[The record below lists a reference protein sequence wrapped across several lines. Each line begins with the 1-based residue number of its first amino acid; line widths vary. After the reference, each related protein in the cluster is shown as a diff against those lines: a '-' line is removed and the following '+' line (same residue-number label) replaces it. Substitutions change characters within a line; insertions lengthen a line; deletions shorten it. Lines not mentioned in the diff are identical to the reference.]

1 MKRIELLA
9 PAGSLPILK
18 AAVDSGADAVY
29 CGVNLY
35 NARIN
40 ADNLTMDD
48 LMEGCIYAHRRS
60 TKVYL
65 TLNTLINDEE
75 LPEATELAANAYNL
89 GVDAI
94 LVQDIGLAKSIRAKY
109 PQIPLHASTQMNVY
123 STADYKT
130 LADMGFTRVVL
141 PRELT
146 LDEIRS
152 RVRLASQYD
161 IDLEVFAHGAV
172 CVCYSGLCLF
182 SSMNKSGTRSG
193 NRGLC
198 AQPCRQEYKLKSS
211 SSGNVVRSGHLL
223 SPKDRCIIPYLSELI
238 ASGIGSLKIE
248 GRMRDEAY
256 VSSAVHA
263 YRVLI
268 DAYYDGILDEELVK
282 SVNDSLLVS
291 FNRGGSFTSQ
301 SLSGKK
307 PDNLLSG
314 EFVGKYGLKIGRISS
329 TDPKKG
335 TVTLRTSNGSVIPSK
350 GDYISIRDK
359 KGEVASFPVGK
370 IHEAPGSI
378 TLKGLHP
385 DAIKTLGRDLNVFLM
400 SHDFVGS
407 RASKR
412 KTKINISVDTS
423 REGIFK
429 ADARICDGIF
439 TEVFASVEE
448 MIDSSYEG
456 NIIPWERIEKQMRKT
471 GDTPF
476 EVNEFFVVHGSNEVG
491 CQISLIN
498 DIRRQ
503 LIDSLISELDYEAS
517 HNAGSNY
524 DMFSDEV
531 QERDI
536 ADEGKI
542 ETLYYFPSFASVK
555 GDLRRDADMYAFS
568 IYDLSFAKFRE
579 KILGFIRSSSSRLVA
594 VFPDLIHDNISKRF
608 VDTLKTV
615 KEELGDDF
623 YAVIDCDHMSDS
635 DIYGE
640 LNLKHFISAGA
651 NTYNAASYKAISE
664 VSDAVFMSYEISP
677 DTSYEILSEQGKAGD
692 TILVHGGGMIP
703 WMQSDFCAVGNN
715 KKDCRI
721 CLERDVFMLDQG
733 EGEKECRLVT
743 RPMDHTSMLYGPS
756 KTNYDESD
764 ITNIASL
771 GINIIQCFTE
781 V

>member
-1 MKRIELLA
+1 MNRIELLA

-48 LMEGCIYAHRRS
+48 LMEGCVYAHRRS

-94 LVQDIGLAKSIRAKY
+94 LVQDIGLARSIKSKY
-109 PQIPLHASTQMNVY
+109 PEIPLHASTQMNVY
-123 STADYKT
+123 STDDYKT
-130 LADMGFTRVVL
+130 LSELGFTRVVL

-146 LDEIRS
+146 LDEIRT
-152 RVRLASQYD
+152 RVRIASQYD

-198 AQPCRQEYKLKSS
+198 AQPCRQEYKLI
-211 SSGNVVRSGHLL
+211 GNGNTVRSGHLL
-223 SPKDRCIIPYLSELI
+223 SPKDRCVIPYLSELI
-238 ASGIGSLKIE
+238 SSGIGSLKIE

-256 VSSAVHA
+256 VSAAVHA

-268 DAYYDGILDEELVK
+268 DAYYDGILDDELVK

-314 EFVGKYGLKIGRISS
+314 EFVGKYGLKIGKMSS
-329 TDPKKG
+329 SDPKKG
-335 TVTLRTSNGSVIPSK
+335 TITVRTGNSSLIPAK

-370 IHEAPGSI
+370 IHEAPGSV

-385 DAIKTLGRDLNVFLM
+385 DAIKALGKDLNVFLM

-407 RASKR
+407 RSSKR
-412 KTKINISVDTS
+412 KTKINISVDTTDAGS
-423 REGIFK
+423 FK

-439 TEVFASVEE
+439 KEVFASVDEV
-448 MIDSSYEG
+448 IDTSYEG
-456 NIIPWERIEKQMRKT
+456 NPIPWDRVEKQMRKT

-476 EVNEFFVVHGSNEVG
+476 EVNEFFVVKGSNEVG

-503 LIDSLISELDYEAS
+503 LIDTLISELDYEAS

-524 DMFSDEV
+524 DMFAEEE
-531 QERDI
+531 ERTSVSS
-536 ADEGKI
+536 EGKV
-542 ETLYYFPSFASVK
+542 ETLYYFPSFATVR

-568 IYDLSFAKFRE
+568 IYDLAFNKFRN
-579 KILGFIRSSSSRLVA
+579 KIVDFIRSSDTKLVA
-594 VFPDLIHDNISKRF
+594 VLPDLIHDNTYKRF
-608 VDTLKTV
+608 VDTLKIV
-615 KEELGDDF
+615 KEELGDRF
-623 YAVIDCDHMSDS
+623 YAVIDCDHMSSS
-635 DIYGE
+635 DIYSD
-640 LNLKHFISAGA
+640 LSLRHFISAGA
-651 NTYNAASYKAISE
+651 NTYNEETYKAVDA
-664 VSDAVFMSYEISP
+664 VSDGVFMSYEISP
-677 DTSYEILSEQGKAGD
+677 DTAYEILSSVSSEGS
-692 TILVHGGGMIP
+692 TILVHGGGSIP

-715 KKDCRI
+715 KKDCRM

-743 RPMDHTSMLYGPS
+743 RPMDHTSMIYGPS
-756 KTNYDESD
+756 KVNYDDNEVTRLSE
-764 ITNIASL
+764 L
-771 GINIIQCFTE
+771 GVNIIQCFTE

>member
-1 MKRIELLA
+1 MNRIELLA

-48 LMEGCIYAHRRS
+48 LMEGCVYAHRRS

-94 LVQDIGLAKSIRAKY
+94 LVQDIGLARSIKSKY
-109 PQIPLHASTQMNVY
+109 PEIPLHASTQMNVY
-123 STADYKT
+123 STDDYKT
-130 LADMGFTRVVL
+130 LSEMGFTRVVL

-146 LDEIRS
+146 LDEIRT
-152 RVRLASQYD
+152 RVRIASQYD

-198 AQPCRQEYKLKSS
+198 AQPCRQEYKLI
-211 SSGNVVRSGHLL
+211 GNGNTVRSGHLL
-223 SPKDRCIIPYLSELI
+223 SPKDRCVIPYLSELI
-238 ASGIGSLKIE
+238 SSGIGSLKIE

-256 VSSAVHA
+256 VSAAVHA

-268 DAYYDGILDEELVK
+268 DAYYDGILDDELVK

-314 EFVGKYGLKIGRISS
+314 EFVGKYGLKIGKMSS
-329 TDPKKG
+329 SDPKKG
-335 TVTLRTSNGSVIPSK
+335 TITVRTGNSSLIPAK

-370 IHEAPGSI
+370 IHEAPGSV

-385 DAIKTLGRDLNVFLM
+385 DAIKALGKDLNVFLM

-407 RASKR
+407 RSSKR
-412 KTKINISVDTS
+412 KTKINISVDTTDAGS
-423 REGIFK
+423 FK

-439 TEVFASVEE
+439 KEVFASVDEV
-448 MIDSSYEG
+448 IDTSYEG
-456 NIIPWERIEKQMRKT
+456 NPIPWDRVEKQMRKT

-476 EVNEFFVVHGSNEVG
+476 EVNEFFVVKGSNEVG

-503 LIDSLISELDYEAS
+503 LIDTLISELDYEAS

-524 DMFSDEV
+524 DMFAEEE
-531 QERDI
+531 ERTSVTS
-536 ADEGKI
+536 EGKV
-542 ETLYYFPSFASVK
+542 ETLYYFPSFATVR

-568 IYDLSFAKFRE
+568 IYDLAFNKFRN
-579 KILGFIRSSSSRLVA
+579 KIVDFIRSSDTKLVA
-594 VFPDLIHDNISKRF
+594 VLPDLIHDNTYKRF
-608 VDTLKTV
+608 VDTLKIV
-615 KEELGDDF
+615 KEELGDRF
-623 YAVIDCDHMSDS
+623 YAVIDCDHMSSS
-635 DIYGE
+635 DIYSD
-640 LNLKHFISAGA
+640 LSLRHFISAGA
-651 NTYNAASYKAISE
+651 NTYNEETYKAVDA
-664 VSDAVFMSYEISP
+664 VSDGVFMSYEISS
-677 DTSYEILSEQGKAGD
+677 DTAYEILSSVSSEGS
-692 TILVHGGGMIP
+692 TILVHGGGSIP

-715 KKDCRI
+715 KKDCRM

-743 RPMDHTSMLYGPS
+743 RPMDHTSMIYGPS
-756 KTNYDESD
+756 KVNYDDNEVTRLSE
-764 ITNIASL
+764 L
-771 GINIIQCFTE
+771 GVNIIQCFTE

>member
-48 LMEGCIYAHRRS
+48 LMEGCVYAHRRS

-94 LVQDIGLAKSIRAKY
+94 LVQDIGLAKSIKSKY
-109 PQIPLHASTQMNVY
+109 PEIPLHASTQMNVY
-123 STADYKT
+123 STDDYKT
-130 LADMGFTRVVL
+130 LSEMGFTRVVL

-146 LDEIRS
+146 LDEIRT
-152 RVRLASQYD
+152 RVRTAAQYD

-198 AQPCRQEYKLKSS
+198 AQPCRQEYKLIG
-211 SSGNVVRSGHLL
+211 SGNVVRSGHLL
-223 SPKDRCIIPYLSELI
+223 SPKDRCVIPYLSELI
-238 ASGIGSLKIE
+238 SSGIGSLKIE

-256 VSSAVHA
+256 VSAAVHA

-268 DAYYDGILDEELVK
+268 DAYYDGILDDELIK

-291 FNRGGSFTSQ
+291 FNRGGSFTAQ
-301 SLSGKK
+301 SLGGKK

-314 EFVGKYGLKIGRISS
+314 EFVGKYGLKIGKLSS
-329 TDPKKG
+329 SDPKKG
-335 TVTLRTSNGSVIPSK
+335 TVTVRTGNSSLIPAK

-370 IHEAPGSI
+370 IHEAPGSV

-385 DAIKTLGRDLNVFLM
+385 DAIKTLGKDLNVFLM

-407 RASKR
+407 RSSKR
-412 KTKINISVDTS
+412 KTKINISVDTTEAGS
-423 REGIFK
+423 FK

-439 TEVFASVEE
+439 KEVFATVDEV
-448 MIDSSYEG
+448 IDTSYEG
-456 NIIPWERIEKQMRKT
+456 NTIPWDRVEKQMRKT

-476 EVNEFFVVHGSNEVG
+476 EVNEFFVVKGSSEVG

-503 LIDSLISELDYEAS
+503 LIDTLISELDYEAS

-524 DMFSDEV
+524 DMFMEDEEKAPV
-531 QERDI
+531 DS
-536 ADEGKI
+536 EGNV
-542 ETLYYFPSFASVK
+542 ETLYYFPSFATVR

-568 IYDLSFAKFRE
+568 IYDLSFNKFRN
-579 KILGFIRSSSSRLVA
+579 KIIDFIRSADTKLVA
-594 VFPDLIHDNISKRF
+594 VLPDLIHDNTNKRF
-608 VDTLKTV
+608 IDTLKLL
-615 KEELGDDF
+615 KEELGDKF
-623 YAVIDCDHMSDS
+623 YAVIDCDHMSSS
-635 DIYGE
+635 DIYSE
-640 LNLKHFISAGA
+640 LSLKHFISAGA
-651 NTYNAASYKAISE
+651 NTYNEETFKAINA
-664 VSDAVFMSYEISP
+664 VSDGVFMSYEISS
-677 DTSYEILSEQGKAGD
+677 DTAYEILSATPSEGA
-692 TILVHGGGMIP
+692 TVLIHGGGFIP

-715 KKDCRI
+715 KKDCRM

-743 RPMDHTSMLYGPS
+743 RPMDHTSMIYGPS
-756 KTNYDESD
+756 KVNYDDNEVTRLSE
-764 ITNIASL
+764 L
-771 GINIIQCFTE
+771 GVNIIQCFTE

>member
-1 MKRIELLA
+1 MNRIELLA

-48 LMEGCIYAHRRS
+48 LMEGCVYAHRRS

-94 LVQDIGLAKSIRAKY
+94 LVQDIGLAKSIKSKY
-109 PQIPLHASTQMNVY
+109 PEIPLHASTQMNVY
-123 STADYKT
+123 STDDYKT
-130 LADMGFTRVVL
+130 LSEMGFTRVVL

-146 LDEIRS
+146 LDEIRT
-152 RVRLASQYD
+152 RVRIASQYD

-198 AQPCRQEYKLKSS
+198 AQPCRQEYKLI
-211 SSGNVVRSGHLL
+211 GNGNTVRSGHLL
-223 SPKDRCIIPYLSELI
+223 SPKDRCVIPYLSELI
-238 ASGIGSLKIE
+238 SSGIGSLKIE

-256 VSSAVHA
+256 VSAAVHA

-268 DAYYDGILDEELVK
+268 DAYYDGILDDELVK

-314 EFVGKYGLKIGRISS
+314 EFVGKYGLKIGKMSS
-329 TDPKKG
+329 SDPKKG
-335 TVTLRTSNGSVIPSK
+335 TITIRTGNSSLIPAK

-370 IHEAPGSI
+370 IHEAPGSV

-385 DAIKTLGRDLNVFLM
+385 DAIKALGKDLNVFLM

-407 RASKR
+407 RSSKR
-412 KTKINISVDTS
+412 KTKINISVDTTDAGS
-423 REGIFK
+423 FK

-439 TEVFASVEE
+439 KEVFASVDEV
-448 MIDSSYEG
+448 IDTSYEG
-456 NIIPWERIEKQMRKT
+456 NPIPWDRVEKQMRKT

-476 EVNEFFVVHGSNEVG
+476 EVNEFFVVKGSNEVG

-503 LIDSLISELDYEAS
+503 LIDTLISELDYEAS

-524 DMFSDEV
+524 DMFAEEE
-531 QERDI
+531 ER
-536 ADEGKI
+536 ASVTSEGKV
-542 ETLYYFPSFASVK
+542 ETLYYFPSFATVR
-555 GDLRRDADMYAFS
+555 GDLRRDADIYAFS
-568 IYDLSFAKFRE
+568 IYDLAFNKFRN
-579 KILGFIRSSSSRLVA
+579 KIVDFIRSSDTKLVA
-594 VFPDLIHDNISKRF
+594 VLPDLIHDNTYKRF
-608 VDTLKTV
+608 VDTLKNV
-615 KEELGDDF
+615 KEELGDKF
-623 YAVIDCDHMSDS
+623 YAVIDCDHMSSS
-635 DIYGE
+635 DIYSD
-640 LNLKHFISAGA
+640 LSLKHFISAGA
-651 NTYNAASYKAISE
+651 NTYNEETYKAVDA
-664 VSDAVFMSYEISP
+664 VSDGVFMSYEISS
-677 DTSYEILSEQGKAGD
+677 DTAYEILSSVSSEGS
-692 TILVHGGGMIP
+692 TVLVHGGGSIP

-715 KKDCRI
+715 KKDCRM

-743 RPMDHTSMLYGPS
+743 RPMDHTSMIYGPS
-756 KTNYDESD
+756 KVNYDDNEVTRLSE
-764 ITNIASL
+764 L
-771 GINIIQCFTE
+771 GVNIIQCFTE

>member
-1 MKRIELLA
+1 MNRIELLA
-9 PAGSLPILK
+9 PAGSLNILK

-48 LMEGCIYAHRRS
+48 LMEGCVYAHRRS

-94 LVQDIGLAKSIRAKY
+94 LVQDIGLARSIKSKY
-109 PQIPLHASTQMNVY
+109 PDIPLHASTQMNVY
-123 STADYKT
+123 STDDYKT
-130 LADMGFTRVVL
+130 LADNGFTRVVL

-146 LDEIRS
+146 LDEIRT
-152 RVRLASQYD
+152 RVRTAAQYG

-198 AQPCRQEYKLKSS
+198 AQPCRQEYKLIG
-211 SSGNVVRSGHLL
+211 SGNVVRSGHLL
-223 SPKDRCIIPYLSELI
+223 SPKDRCVIPYLSELI
-238 ASGIGSLKIE
+238 SSGIGSLKIE

-256 VSSAVHA
+256 VSAAVHA

-268 DAYYDGILDEELVK
+268 DAYYDGILDDELVK

-301 SLSGKK
+301 SLGGRK

-314 EFVGKYGLKIGRISS
+314 EFVGKYGLKIGKMSS
-329 TDPKKG
+329 SDPKKG
-335 TVTLRTSNGSVIPSK
+335 TITVRTGNSSLIPAK

-370 IHEAPGSI
+370 IHEAPGSV

-385 DAIKTLGRDLNVFLM
+385 DAIKALGKDLNVFLM

-407 RASKR
+407 RSSKR
-412 KTKINISVDTS
+412 KTKINISVDTTKAGS
-423 REGIFK
+423 LK

-439 TEVFASVEE
+439 KEVFASVDEV
-448 MIDSSYEG
+448 IDTSYEG
-456 NIIPWERIEKQMRKT
+456 NPIPWDRIEKQMRKT

-476 EVNEFFVVHGSNEVG
+476 EVNEFFVVKGSQEVG

-503 LIDSLISELDYEAS
+503 LIDTLISELDYEAS

-524 DMFSDEV
+524 DMFAEDED
-531 QERDI
+531 R
-536 ADEGKI
+536 APAFSAGKV
-542 ETLYYFPSFASVK
+542 ETLYYFPSFATIK

-568 IYDLSFAKFRE
+568 IYDLSFNKFRN
-579 KILGFIRSSSSRLVA
+579 KIIDFIRSSDTRLVA
-594 VFPDLIHDNISKRF
+594 VLPDLIHDNTNKRF
-608 VDTLKTV
+608 TDTLRLV
-615 KEELGDDF
+615 KDELGERF
-623 YAVIDCDHMSDS
+623 YAVIDCDHMSSS
-635 DIYGE
+635 DIYSE
-640 LNLKHFISAGA
+640 LSLKHFISAGA
-651 NTYNAASYKAISE
+651 NTYNAETYKAVSA
-664 VSDAVFMSYEISP
+664 VSDGVFMSYEISA
-677 DTSYEILSEQGKAGD
+677 DTSYEILSSVSSQDD
-692 TILVHGGGMIP
+692 TVLVHGGGSIP

-715 KKDCRI
+715 KKDCRM

-743 RPMDHTSMLYGPS
+743 RPMDHTSMIYGPS
-756 KTNYDESD
+756 KVNYDDDDVTRLSE
-764 ITNIASL
+764 L
-771 GINIIQCFTE
+771 GVNIIQCFTE

>member
-1 MKRIELLA
+1 MNRIELLA

-48 LMEGCIYAHRRS
+48 LMEGCVYAHRRS

-94 LVQDIGLAKSIRAKY
+94 LVQDIGLARSIKSKY
-109 PQIPLHASTQMNVY
+109 PEIPLHASTQMNVY
-123 STADYKT
+123 STDDYKT
-130 LADMGFTRVVL
+130 LSEMGFTRVVL

-146 LDEIRS
+146 LDEIRT
-152 RVRLASQYD
+152 RVRIASQYD

-198 AQPCRQEYKLKSS
+198 AQPCRQEYKLI
-211 SSGNVVRSGHLL
+211 GNGNTVRSGHLL
-223 SPKDRCIIPYLSELI
+223 SPKDRCVIPYLSELI
-238 ASGIGSLKIE
+238 SSGIGSLKIE

-256 VSSAVHA
+256 VSAAVHA

-268 DAYYDGILDEELVK
+268 DAYYDGILDDELVK

-314 EFVGKYGLKIGRISS
+314 EFVGKYGLKIGKMSS
-329 TDPKKG
+329 SDPKKG
-335 TVTLRTSNGSVIPSK
+335 TITIRTGNSSLIPAK

-370 IHEAPGSI
+370 IHEAPGSV

-385 DAIKTLGRDLNVFLM
+385 DAIKALGKDLNVFLM

-407 RASKR
+407 RSSKR
-412 KTKINISVDTS
+412 KTKINISVDTTEAGS
-423 REGIFK
+423 FK

-439 TEVFASVEE
+439 KEVFASVDEV
-448 MIDSSYEG
+448 IDTSYEG
-456 NIIPWERIEKQMRKT
+456 NPIPWDRVEKQMRKT

-476 EVNEFFVVHGSNEVG
+476 EVNEFFVVKGSNEVG

-503 LIDSLISELDYEAS
+503 LIDTLISELDYEAS

-524 DMFSDEV
+524 DMFAEDE
-531 QERDI
+531 ERNPVTS
-536 ADEGKI
+536 EGKV
-542 ETLYYFPSFASVK
+542 ETLYYFPSFATVR

-568 IYDLSFAKFRE
+568 IYDLAFNKFRN
-579 KILGFIRSSSSRLVA
+579 KIVDFIRSSDTKLVA
-594 VFPDLIHDNISKRF
+594 VLPDLIHDNTYKRF
-608 VDTLKTV
+608 VDTLKVV
-615 KEELGDDF
+615 KEELGDKF
-623 YAVIDCDHMSDS
+623 YAVIDCDHMSSS
-635 DIYGE
+635 DIYSD
-640 LNLKHFISAGA
+640 LSLKHFISAGA
-651 NTYNAASYKAISE
+651 NTYNEETYKAVDE
-664 VSDAVFMSYEISP
+664 VSDGVFMSYEISS
-677 DTSYEILSEQGKAGD
+677 DTAYEILSSVSSEGS
-692 TILVHGGGMIP
+692 TVLVHGGGSIP

-715 KKDCRI
+715 KKDCRM

-743 RPMDHTSMLYGPS
+743 RPMDHTSMIYGPS
-756 KTNYDESD
+756 KVNYDDNEVTRLSE
-764 ITNIASL
+764 L
-771 GINIIQCFTE
+771 GVNIIQCFTE

>member
-1 MKRIELLA
+1 MNRIELLA
-9 PAGSLPILK
+9 PAGSLNILK

-48 LMEGCIYAHRRS
+48 LMEGCVYAHRRS

-94 LVQDIGLAKSIRAKY
+94 LVQDIGLARSIKSKY
-109 PQIPLHASTQMNVY
+109 PDIPLHASTQMNVY
-123 STADYKT
+123 STDDYKT
-130 LADMGFTRVVL
+130 LADNGFTRVVL

-146 LDEIRS
+146 LDEIRT
-152 RVRLASQYD
+152 RVRTAAQYG

-198 AQPCRQEYKLKSS
+198 AQPCRQEYKLIG
-211 SSGNVVRSGHLL
+211 SGNVVRSGHLL
-223 SPKDRCIIPYLSELI
+223 SPKDRCVIPYLSELI
-238 ASGIGSLKIE
+238 SSGIGSLKIE

-256 VSSAVHA
+256 VSAAVHA

-268 DAYYDGILDEELVK
+268 DAYYDGILDDELVK

-301 SLSGKK
+301 SLGGRK

-314 EFVGKYGLKIGRISS
+314 EFVGKYGLKIGKMSS
-329 TDPKKG
+329 SDPKKG
-335 TVTLRTSNGSVIPSK
+335 TITVRTGNSSLIPAK

-370 IHEAPGSI
+370 IHEAPGSV

-385 DAIKTLGRDLNVFLM
+385 DAIKALGKDLNVFLM

-407 RASKR
+407 RSSKR
-412 KTKINISVDTS
+412 KTKINISVDTTKAGS
-423 REGIFK
+423 LK

-439 TEVFASVEE
+439 KEVFASVDEV
-448 MIDSSYEG
+448 IDTSYEG
-456 NIIPWERIEKQMRKT
+456 NPIPWDRIEKQMRKT

-476 EVNEFFVVHGSNEVG
+476 EVNEFFVVKGSQEVG

-503 LIDSLISELDYEAS
+503 LIDTLISELDYEAS

-524 DMFSDEV
+524 DMFAEDED
-531 QERDI
+531 R
-536 ADEGKI
+536 APAFSEGKV
-542 ETLYYFPSFASVK
+542 ETLYYFPSFATIK

-568 IYDLSFAKFRE
+568 IYDLSFNKFRN
-579 KILGFIRSSSSRLVA
+579 KIIDFIRSSDTRLVA
-594 VFPDLIHDNISKRF
+594 VLPDLIHDNTNKRF
-608 VDTLKTV
+608 TDTLRLV
-615 KEELGDDF
+615 KDELGERF
-623 YAVIDCDHMSDS
+623 YAVIDCDHMSSS
-635 DIYGE
+635 DIYSE
-640 LNLKHFISAGA
+640 LSLKHFISAGA
-651 NTYNAASYKAISE
+651 NTYNAETYKAVSA
-664 VSDAVFMSYEISP
+664 VSDGVFMSYEISA
-677 DTSYEILSEQGKAGD
+677 DTSYEILSSVSSQDD
-692 TILVHGGGMIP
+692 TVLVHGGGSIP

-715 KKDCRI
+715 KKDCRM

-743 RPMDHTSMLYGPS
+743 RPMDHTSMIYGPS
-756 KTNYDESD
+756 KVNYDDDDVTRLSE
-764 ITNIASL
+764 L
-771 GINIIQCFTE
+771 GVNIIQCFTE

>member
-1 MKRIELLA
+1 MNRIELLA
-9 PAGSLPILK
+9 PAGSLNILK

-48 LMEGCIYAHRRS
+48 LMEGCVYAHRRS

-94 LVQDIGLAKSIRAKY
+94 LVQDIGLARSIKSKY
-109 PQIPLHASTQMNVY
+109 PDIPLHASTQMNVY
-123 STADYKT
+123 STDDYKT
-130 LADMGFTRVVL
+130 LADNGFTRVVL

-146 LDEIRS
+146 LDEIRT
-152 RVRLASQYD
+152 RVRTAAQYG

-198 AQPCRQEYKLKSS
+198 AQPCRQEYKLIG
-211 SSGNVVRSGHLL
+211 SGNVVRSGHLL
-223 SPKDRCIIPYLSELI
+223 SPKDRCVIPYLSELI
-238 ASGIGSLKIE
+238 SSGIGSLKIE

-256 VSSAVHA
+256 VSAAVHA

-268 DAYYDGILDEELVK
+268 DAYYDGILDDELVK

-301 SLSGKK
+301 SLGGRK

-314 EFVGKYGLKIGRISS
+314 EFVGKYGLKIGKMSS
-329 TDPKKG
+329 SDPKKG
-335 TVTLRTSNGSVIPSK
+335 TITVRTGNSSLIPAK

-370 IHEAPGSI
+370 IHEAPGSV

-385 DAIKTLGRDLNVFLM
+385 DAIKALGKDLNVFLM

-407 RASKR
+407 RSSKR
-412 KTKINISVDTS
+412 KTKINISVDTTKAGS
-423 REGIFK
+423 LK

-439 TEVFASVEE
+439 KEVFASVDEV
-448 MIDSSYEG
+448 IDTSYEG
-456 NIIPWERIEKQMRKT
+456 NPIPWDRIEKQMRKT

-476 EVNEFFVVHGSNEVG
+476 EVNEFFVVKGSQEVG
-491 CQISLIN
+491 CQISIIN

-503 LIDSLISELDYEAS
+503 LIDTLISELDYEAS

-524 DMFSDEV
+524 DMFAEDED
-531 QERDI
+531 R
-536 ADEGKI
+536 APAFAAGKV
-542 ETLYYFPSFASVK
+542 ETLYYFPSFATIK

-568 IYDLSFAKFRE
+568 IYDLSFNKFRN
-579 KILGFIRSSSSRLVA
+579 KIIDFIRSSDTRLVA
-594 VFPDLIHDNISKRF
+594 VLPDLIHDNTNKRF
-608 VDTLKTV
+608 TDTLRLV
-615 KEELGDDF
+615 KDELGERF
-623 YAVIDCDHMSDS
+623 YAVIDCDHMSSS
-635 DIYGE
+635 DIYSE
-640 LNLKHFISAGA
+640 LSLKHFISAGA
-651 NTYNAASYKAISE
+651 NTYNAETYKAVSA
-664 VSDAVFMSYEISP
+664 VSDGVFMSYEISA
-677 DTSYEILSEQGKAGD
+677 DTSYEILSSVSSQDD
-692 TILVHGGGMIP
+692 TVLVHGGGSIP

-715 KKDCRI
+715 KKDCRM

-743 RPMDHTSMLYGPS
+743 RPLDHTSMIYGPS
-756 KTNYDESD
+756 KVNYDDDDVTRLSE
-764 ITNIASL
+764 L
-771 GINIIQCFTE
+771 GVNIIQCFTE

>member
-1 MKRIELLA
+1 MNRIELLA

-48 LMEGCIYAHRRS
+48 LMEGCVYAHRRS

-94 LVQDIGLAKSIRAKY
+94 LVQDIGLARSIKSKY
-109 PQIPLHASTQMNVY
+109 PEIPLHASTQMNVY
-123 STADYKT
+123 STDDYKT
-130 LADMGFTRVVL
+130 LSEMGFTRVVL

-146 LDEIRS
+146 LDEIRT
-152 RVRLASQYD
+152 RVRIASQYD

-198 AQPCRQEYKLKSS
+198 AQPCRQEYKLI
-211 SSGNVVRSGHLL
+211 GNGNTVRSGHLL
-223 SPKDRCIIPYLSELI
+223 SPKDRCVIPYLSELI
-238 ASGIGSLKIE
+238 SSGIGSLKIE

-256 VSSAVHA
+256 VSAAVHA

-268 DAYYDGILDEELVK
+268 DAYYDGILDDELVK

-314 EFVGKYGLKIGRISS
+314 EFVGKYGLKIGKMSS
-329 TDPKKG
+329 SDPKKG
-335 TVTLRTSNGSVIPSK
+335 TITIRTGNSSLIPAK

-370 IHEAPGSI
+370 IHEAPGSV

-385 DAIKTLGRDLNVFLM
+385 DAIKALGKDLNVFLM

-407 RASKR
+407 RSSKR
-412 KTKINISVDTS
+412 KTKINISVDTTDAGS
-423 REGIFK
+423 FK

-439 TEVFASVEE
+439 KEVFASVDEV
-448 MIDSSYEG
+448 IDTSYEG
-456 NIIPWERIEKQMRKT
+456 NSIPWDRVEKQMRKT

-476 EVNEFFVVHGSNEVG
+476 EVNEFFVVKGSNEVG

-503 LIDSLISELDYEAS
+503 LIDTLISELDYEAS

-524 DMFSDEV
+524 DMFAEEE
-531 QERDI
+531 ERTSVTS
-536 ADEGKI
+536 EGKV
-542 ETLYYFPSFASVK
+542 ETLYYFPSFATVR

-568 IYDLSFAKFRE
+568 IYDLAFNKFRN
-579 KILGFIRSSSSRLVA
+579 KIVDFIRSSDTKLVA
-594 VFPDLIHDNISKRF
+594 VLPDLIHDNTYKRF
-608 VDTLKTV
+608 VDTLKIV
-615 KEELGDDF
+615 KEELGDRF
-623 YAVIDCDHMSDS
+623 YAVIDCDHMSSS
-635 DIYGE
+635 DIYSD
-640 LNLKHFISAGA
+640 LSLRHFISAGA
-651 NTYNAASYKAISE
+651 NTYNEETYKALDA
-664 VSDAVFMSYEISP
+664 VSDGVFMSYEISS
-677 DTSYEILSEQGKAGD
+677 DTAYEILSSVSSEGS
-692 TILVHGGGMIP
+692 TILVHGGGSIP

-715 KKDCRI
+715 KKDCRM

-733 EGEKECRLVT
+733 EGEKACRLVT
-743 RPMDHTSMLYGPS
+743 RPMDHTSMIYGPS
-756 KTNYDESD
+756 KVNYDDNE
-764 ITNIASL
+764 ITRLSEL
-771 GINIIQCFTE
+771 GVNIIQCFTE

>member
-1 MKRIELLA
+1 MNRIELLA

-48 LMEGCIYAHRRS
+48 LMEGCVYAHRRS

-94 LVQDIGLAKSIRAKY
+94 LVQDIGLAKSIKSKY
-109 PQIPLHASTQMNVY
+109 PEIPLHASTQMNVY
-123 STADYKT
+123 STDDYKT
-130 LADMGFTRVVL
+130 LSEMGFTRVVL

-146 LDEIRS
+146 LDEIRN
-152 RVRLASQYD
+152 RVRIASSYG

-198 AQPCRQEYKLKSS
+198 AQPCRQEYKLT
-211 SSGNVVRSGHLL
+211 GNGNTVRSGHLL
-223 SPKDRCIIPYLSELI
+223 SPKDRCVIPYLSELI
-238 ASGIGSLKIE
+238 SSGIGSLKIE

-256 VSSAVHA
+256 VSAAVHA

-268 DAYYDGILDEELVK
+268 DAYYDGILDDELVK

-314 EFVGKYGLKIGRISS
+314 EFVGKYGLKIGKMSS
-329 TDPKKG
+329 SDPKKG
-335 TVTLRTSNGSVIPSK
+335 TITIRTGNSSLIPAK

-370 IHEAPGSI
+370 IHEAPGSV

-385 DAIKTLGRDLNVFLM
+385 DAIKALGKDLNVFLM

-407 RASKR
+407 RSSKR
-412 KTKINISVDTS
+412 KTKINISVDTTADGS
-423 REGIFK
+423 FK

-439 TEVFASVEE
+439 KEVFATVEE
-448 MIDSSYEG
+448 VIDTSYEG
-456 NIIPWERIEKQMRKT
+456 NPIPWDRVEKQMRKT

-476 EVNEFFVVHGSNEVG
+476 EVNEFFVVKGSNEVG

-503 LIDSLISELDYEAS
+503 LIDTLISELDYEAS

-524 DMFSDEV
+524 DMFAEDDQRAPVTS
-531 QERDI
+531 
-536 ADEGKI
+536 EGKV
-542 ETLYYFPSFASVK
+542 ETLYYFPSFATVR

-568 IYDLSFAKFRE
+568 VYDLSFNKFRN
-579 KILGFIRSSSSRLVA
+579 KIIDFIRSSDTKLVA
-594 VFPDLIHDNISKRF
+594 VLPDLIHDNTYKRF
-608 VDTLKTV
+608 VDTLKLL
-615 KEELGDDF
+615 KEELGERF
-623 YAVIDCDHMSDS
+623 YAVIDCDHMSSS
-635 DIYGE
+635 DIYSV
-640 LNLKHFISAGA
+640 LSLKHFISAGA
-651 NTYNAASYKAISE
+651 NTYNEETYKAVDA
-664 VSDAVFMSYEISP
+664 VSDGVFMSYEISS
-677 DTSYEILSEQGKAGD
+677 DTAYEILSSVSCEGS
-692 TILVHGGGMIP
+692 TVLVHGGGFIP

-715 KKDCRI
+715 KKDCRM

-743 RPMDHTSMLYGPS
+743 RPMDHTSMIYGPS
-756 KTNYDESD
+756 KVNYDDNEV
-764 ITNIASL
+764 TRLAEL
-771 GINIIQCFTE
+771 GVNIIQCFTE

>member
-1 MKRIELLA
+1 MNRIELLA
-9 PAGSLPILK
+9 PAGSLNILK

-48 LMEGCIYAHRRS
+48 LMEGCVYAHRRS

-75 LPEATELAANAYNL
+75 LPEAAELAANAYNL
-89 GVDAI
+89 GADAI
-94 LVQDIGLAKSIRAKY
+94 LVQDIGLARSIKSKY
-109 PQIPLHASTQMNVY
+109 PDIPLHASTQMNVY
-123 STADYKT
+123 STDDYKT
-130 LADMGFTRVVL
+130 LADNGFTRVVL

-146 LDEIRS
+146 LDEIRT
-152 RVRLASQYD
+152 RVRTAAQYG

-198 AQPCRQEYKLKSS
+198 AQPCRQEYKLIG
-211 SSGNVVRSGHLL
+211 SGNVVRSGHLL
-223 SPKDRCIIPYLSELI
+223 SPKDRCVIPYLSELI
-238 ASGIGSLKIE
+238 SSGIGSLKIE

-256 VSSAVHA
+256 VSAAVHA

-268 DAYYDGILDEELVK
+268 DAYYDGILDDELVK

-301 SLSGKK
+301 SLGGRK

-314 EFVGKYGLKIGRISS
+314 EFVGKYGLKIGKMSS
-329 TDPKKG
+329 SDPKKG
-335 TVTLRTSNGSVIPSK
+335 TITVRTGNSSLIPAK

-370 IHEAPGSI
+370 IHEAPGSV

-385 DAIKTLGRDLNVFLM
+385 DAIKALGKDLNVFLM

-407 RASKR
+407 RSSKR
-412 KTKINISVDTS
+412 KTKINISVDTTKAGS
-423 REGIFK
+423 LK

-439 TEVFASVEE
+439 KEVFASVDEV
-448 MIDSSYEG
+448 IDTSYEG
-456 NIIPWERIEKQMRKT
+456 NPIPWDRIEKQMRKT

-476 EVNEFFVVHGSNEVG
+476 EVNEFFVVKGSQEVG

-503 LIDSLISELDYEAS
+503 LIDTLISELDYEAS

-524 DMFSDEV
+524 DMFAEDED
-531 QERDI
+531 RAPAI
-536 ADEGKI
+536 SEGKV
-542 ETLYYFPSFASVK
+542 ETLYYFPSFATIK

-568 IYDLSFAKFRE
+568 IYDLSFNKFRN
-579 KILGFIRSSSSRLVA
+579 KIIDFIRSSDTRLVA
-594 VFPDLIHDNISKRF
+594 VLPDLIHDNTNKRF
-608 VDTLKTV
+608 TDTLRLV
-615 KEELGDDF
+615 KDELGERF
-623 YAVIDCDHMSDS
+623 YAVIDCDHMSSS
-635 DIYGE
+635 DIYSE
-640 LNLKHFISAGA
+640 LSLKHFISAGA
-651 NTYNAASYKAISE
+651 NTYNAETYKAVSA
-664 VSDAVFMSYEISP
+664 VSDGVFMSYEISA
-677 DTSYEILSEQGKAGD
+677 DTSYEILSSVSSQDD
-692 TILVHGGGMIP
+692 TVLVHGGGSIP

-715 KKDCRI
+715 KKDCRM

-743 RPMDHTSMLYGPS
+743 RPMDHTSMIYGPS
-756 KTNYDESD
+756 KVNYDDDDVTRLSE
-764 ITNIASL
+764 L
-771 GINIIQCFTE
+771 GVNIIQCFTE

>member
-1 MKRIELLA
+1 MNRIELLA

-48 LMEGCIYAHRRS
+48 LMEGCVYAHRRS

-94 LVQDIGLAKSIRAKY
+94 LVQDIGLARSIKNKY
-109 PQIPLHASTQMNVY
+109 PEIPLHASTQMNVY
-123 STADYKT
+123 STDDYKT
-130 LADMGFTRVVL
+130 LSEMGFTRVVL

-146 LDEIRS
+146 LDEIRT
-152 RVRLASQYD
+152 RVRIASQYD

-198 AQPCRQEYKLKSS
+198 AQPCRQEYKLI
-211 SSGNVVRSGHLL
+211 GNGNTVRSGHLL
-223 SPKDRCIIPYLSELI
+223 SPKDRCVIPYLSELI
-238 ASGIGSLKIE
+238 SSGIGSLKIE

-256 VSSAVHA
+256 VSAAVHA

-268 DAYYDGILDEELVK
+268 DAYYDGILDDELVK

-314 EFVGKYGLKIGRISS
+314 EFVGKYGLKIGKMSS
-329 TDPKKG
+329 SDPKKG
-335 TVTLRTSNGSVIPSK
+335 TITVRTGNSSLIPAK

-370 IHEAPGSI
+370 IHEAPGSV

-385 DAIKTLGRDLNVFLM
+385 DAIKALGKDLNVFLR

-407 RASKR
+407 RSSKR
-412 KTKINISVDTS
+412 KTKINISVDTTDAGS
-423 REGIFK
+423 FK

-439 TEVFASVEE
+439 KEVFASVDEV
-448 MIDSSYEG
+448 IDTSYEG
-456 NIIPWERIEKQMRKT
+456 NPIPWDRVEKQMRKT

-476 EVNEFFVVHGSNEVG
+476 EVNEFFVVKGSNEVG

-503 LIDSLISELDYEAS
+503 LIDTLISELDYEAS

-524 DMFSDEV
+524 DMFAEEE
-531 QERDI
+531 ERTSVTS
-536 ADEGKI
+536 EGKV
-542 ETLYYFPSFASVK
+542 ETLYYFPSFATVR

-568 IYDLSFAKFRE
+568 IYDLAFNKFRN
-579 KILGFIRSSSSRLVA
+579 KIVDFIRSSDTKLVA
-594 VFPDLIHDNISKRF
+594 VLPDLIHDNTYKRF
-608 VDTLKTV
+608 VDTLKIV
-615 KEELGDDF
+615 KEELGDRF
-623 YAVIDCDHMSDS
+623 YAVIDCDHMSSS
-635 DIYGE
+635 DIYSD
-640 LNLKHFISAGA
+640 LSLKHFISAGA
-651 NTYNAASYKAISE
+651 NTYNEETYKALDS
-664 VSDAVFMSYEISP
+664 VSDGVFMSYEISS
-677 DTSYEILSEQGKAGD
+677 DTAYEILSSVSSEGS
-692 TILVHGGGMIP
+692 TILVHGGGSIP

-715 KKDCRI
+715 KKDCRM

-743 RPMDHTSMLYGPS
+743 RPMDHTSMIYGPS
-756 KTNYDESD
+756 KVNYDDNEVTRLSE
-764 ITNIASL
+764 L
-771 GINIIQCFTE
+771 GVNIIQCFTE

>member
-48 LMEGCIYAHRRS
+48 LMEGCVYAHRRS

-94 LVQDIGLAKSIRAKY
+94 LVQDIGLPKSIKSKY
-109 PQIPLHASTQMNVY
+109 PEIPLHASTQMNVY
-123 STADYKT
+123 STDDYKT
-130 LADMGFTRVVL
+130 LSEMGFTRVVL

-146 LDEIRS
+146 LDEIRT
-152 RVRLASQYD
+152 RVRIAAQYD

-198 AQPCRQEYKLKSS
+198 AQPCRQEYKLIG
-211 SSGNVVRSGHLL
+211 SGNVVRSGHLL
-223 SPKDRCIIPYLSELI
+223 SPKDRCVIPYLSELI
-238 ASGIGSLKIE
+238 SSGIGSLKIE

-256 VSSAVHA
+256 VSAAVHA

-268 DAYYDGILDEELVK
+268 DAYYDGILDDELVK

-301 SLSGKK
+301 SLGGKK

-314 EFVGKYGLKIGRISS
+314 EFVGKYGLKIGKLSS
-329 TDPKKG
+329 SDPKKG
-335 TVTLRTSNGSVIPSK
+335 TITVRTGNSSLIPAK

-370 IHEAPGSI
+370 IHEAPGSV

-385 DAIKTLGRDLNVFLM
+385 DAIKTLGKDLNVFLM

-407 RASKR
+407 RSSKR
-412 KTKINISVDTS
+412 KTKINISVDTTEAGS
-423 REGIFK
+423 FK

-439 TEVFASVEE
+439 KEVFASVDEV
-448 MIDSSYEG
+448 IDTSYEG
-456 NIIPWERIEKQMRKT
+456 NTIPWDRVEKQMRKT

-476 EVNEFFVVHGSNEVG
+476 EVNEFFVVKGSSEVG

-524 DMFSDEV
+524 DMFSEDDE
-531 QERDI
+531 RSS
-536 ADEGKI
+536 ATSEGKV
-542 ETLYYFPSFASVK
+542 ETLYYFPSFATLR

-568 IYDLSFAKFRE
+568 IYDLSFNKFRN
-579 KILGFIRSSSSRLVA
+579 KIIDFIRSSDTKLVA
-594 VFPDLIHDNISKRF
+594 VLPDLIHDNTGKRF
-608 VDTLKTV
+608 ADTLRTV
-615 KEELGDDF
+615 KEELGDKF
-623 YAVIDCDHMSDS
+623 YAVIDCDHMSSS
-635 DIYGE
+635 DIYSD
-640 LNLKHFISAGA
+640 LSLKHFISAGA
-651 NTYNAASYKAISE
+651 NTYNEETYKAIAA
-664 VSDAVFMSYEISP
+664 VSDGVFMSYEISS
-677 DTSYEILSEQGKAGD
+677 DTSYEILSSVSSEGA
-692 TILVHGGGMIP
+692 TVLVHGGGFIP

-715 KKDCRI
+715 KKDCRM

-743 RPMDHTSMLYGPS
+743 RPMDHTSMIYGPS
-756 KTNYDESD
+756 KVNYDDNEVTRLSE
-764 ITNIASL
+764 L
-771 GINIIQCFTE
+771 GVNIIQCFTE

>member
-1 MKRIELLA
+1 MNRIELLA

-60 TKVYL
+60 TRVYL

-75 LPEATELAANAYNL
+75 LPEACELAQNAYNL

-94 LVQDIGLAKSIRAKY
+94 LVQDIGLATMIHDKY

-123 STADYKT
+123 SPDDYMR
-130 LADMGFTRVVL
+130 LAEMGFTRAVL

-146 LDEIRS
+146 LDEIRT
-152 RVRLASQYD
+152 RVRTSSRCG

-198 AQPCRQEYKLKSS
+198 AQPCRQEYKLLA
-211 SSGNVVRSGHLL
+211 SGNTVRSGHLL
-223 SPKDRCIIPYLSELI
+223 SPKDRCVIPYLSELI
-238 ASGIGSLKIE
+238 SSGIASLKIE
-248 GRMRDEAY
+248 GRMRDESY
-256 VSSAVHA
+256 VSATVHA

-268 DAYYDGILDEELVK
+268 DAYYDGILDEELIK

-301 SLSGKK
+301 SLGGKK

-314 EFVGKYGLKIGRISS
+314 EFVGKYGLKIGKISS
-329 TDPKKG
+329 SDPKKG
-335 TVTLRTSNGSVIPSK
+335 TITVRTGNSSLIPAK
-350 GDYISIRDK
+350 GDYISIRNK

-370 IHEAPGSI
+370 IHEAPGSV

-385 DAIKTLGRDLNVFLM
+385 DMIKSLEKELSVFLM

-407 RASKR
+407 KSAKR

-423 REGIFK
+423 EAGIFK
-429 ADARICDGIF
+429 ADARVCDGIF
-439 TEVFASVEE
+439 REVFASVSEPL
-448 MIDSSYEG
+448 DSSYEG
-456 NIIPWERIEKQMRKT
+456 NPLSMDRIEKQMRKT

-476 EVNEFFVVHGSNEVG
+476 EVNEFFVTSGSGEVS
-491 CQISLIN
+491 CAVSLIN

-503 LIDSLISELDYEAS
+503 LTDSLISEIDFEAS

-524 DMFSDEV
+524 DMFSEDDETSIS
-531 QERDI
+531 EG
-536 ADEGKI
+536 EGKV
-542 ETLYYFPSFASVK
+542 ETLYYFPSFATIK
-555 GDLRRDADMYAFS
+555 GDLRRDTDMYAFS
-568 IYDLSFAKFRE
+568 LYDLSFGKFRN
-579 KILGFIRSSSSRLVA
+579 KIVDFIRSSDTKLVA
-594 VFPDLIHDNISKRF
+594 VVPDLIHDSTKKKF
-608 VDTLKTV
+608 EDTLKKV
-615 KEELGDDF
+615 KDELKDRFIAVMDSDHLSEGSLYKELGL
-623 YAVIDCDHMSDS
+623 M
-635 DIYGE
+635 
-640 LNLKHFISAGA
+640 HFISAGA
-651 NTYNAASYKAISE
+651 NTYNAATYKKISSY
-664 VSDAVFMSYEISP
+664 SDAVAMSYEISS
-677 DTSYEILSEQGKAGD
+677 DTAYEILSSNNVEGK
-692 TILVHGGGMIP
+692 TVLLHGSGSIP

-715 KKDCRI
+715 KKDCRM
-721 CLERDVFMLDQG
+721 CLERDVFVLDQG
-733 EGEKECRLVT
+733 EQEKECRLVT
-743 RPMDHTSMLYGPS
+743 RPMDHTSSIYGPA
-756 KTNYDESD
+756 KFTYDDSD
-764 ITNIASL
+764 AERIAGL
-771 GINIIQCFTE
+771 GANVILCFTE

>member
-1 MKRIELLA
+1 MNRIELLA
-9 PAGSLPILK
+9 PAGSLNILK

-48 LMEGCIYAHRRS
+48 LMEGCVYAHRRS

-94 LVQDIGLAKSIRAKY
+94 LVQDIGLARSIKSKY
-109 PQIPLHASTQMNVY
+109 PEIPLHASTQMNVY
-123 STADYKT
+123 STDDYKT
-130 LADMGFTRVVL
+130 LSDNGFTRVVL

-146 LDEIRS
+146 LDEIRT
-152 RVRLASQYD
+152 RVRTAAQYG

-198 AQPCRQEYKLKSS
+198 AQPCRQEYKLLG
-211 SSGNVVRSGHLL
+211 SGNVVRSGHLL
-223 SPKDRCIIPYLSELI
+223 SPKDRCVIPYLSELI
-238 ASGIGSLKIE
+238 YSGIGSLKIE

-256 VSSAVHA
+256 VSAAVHA

-268 DAYYDGILDEELVK
+268 DAYYDGILDDELVK

-301 SLSGKK
+301 SLGGRK

-314 EFVGKYGLKIGRISS
+314 EFVGKYGLKIGKMSS
-329 TDPKKG
+329 SDPKKG
-335 TVTLRTSNGSVIPSK
+335 TITVRTGNSSLIPAK

-370 IHEAPGSI
+370 IHEAPGSV

-385 DAIKTLGRDLNVFLM
+385 DAIKTLGKELNVFLM

-407 RASKR
+407 RSSKR
-412 KTKINISVDTS
+412 KTKINISVDTTEAGS
-423 REGIFK
+423 FK

-439 TEVFASVEE
+439 KEVFASVDEV
-448 MIDSSYEG
+448 IDASYEG
-456 NIIPWERIEKQMRKT
+456 NPIPWDRVEKQMRKT

-476 EVNEFFVVHGSNEVG
+476 EVNDFYVVKGSSEVG

-503 LIDSLISELDYEAS
+503 LIDTLISELDYEAS

-524 DMFSDEV
+524 DMFSEDED
-531 QERDI
+531 RAPI
-536 ADEGKI
+536 ASEGKV
-542 ETLYYFPSFASVK
+542 ETLYYFPSFSTVK

-568 IYDLSFAKFRE
+568 IYDLSFNKFRN
-579 KILGFIRSSSSRLVA
+579 KIIDFIRSSDTLLVA
-594 VFPDLIHDNISKRF
+594 VLPDLIHDNTNKRF
-608 VDTLKTV
+608 TDTLRLV
-615 KEELGDDF
+615 KEELGERF
-623 YAVIDCDHMSDS
+623 YAVIDCDHMSSS
-635 DIYGE
+635 DIYSE
-640 LNLKHFISAGA
+640 LSLKHFISAGA
-651 NTYNAASYKAISE
+651 NTYNAETYKAISS
-664 VSDAVFMSYEISP
+664 VSDGVFMSYEISA
-677 DTSYEILSEQGKAGD
+677 DTSYEILSSVSSQD
-692 TILVHGGGMIP
+692 NTVLVHGGGSIP

-715 KKDCRI
+715 KKDCRM

-743 RPMDHTSMLYGPS
+743 RPMDHTSMIYGPS
-756 KTNYDESD
+756 KVNYDDDDVTRLSE
-764 ITNIASL
+764 L
-771 GINIIQCFTE
+771 GVNIIQCFTE

>member
-48 LMEGCIYAHRRS
+48 LMEGCVYAHRRS

-94 LVQDIGLAKSIRAKY
+94 LVQDIGLAKSIKSKY
-109 PQIPLHASTQMNVY
+109 PEIPLHASTQMNVY
-123 STADYKT
+123 STDDYKT
-130 LADMGFTRVVL
+130 LSEMGFTRVVL

-146 LDEIRS
+146 LDEIRT
-152 RVRLASQYD
+152 RVRAAAQYD

-198 AQPCRQEYKLKSS
+198 AQPCRQEYKLIG
-211 SSGNVVRSGHLL
+211 SGNVVRSGHLL
-223 SPKDRCIIPYLSELI
+223 SPKDRCVIPYLSELI
-238 ASGIGSLKIE
+238 SSGIGSLKIE

-256 VSSAVHA
+256 VSAAVHA

-268 DAYYDGILDEELVK
+268 DAYYDGILDDELIK

-291 FNRGGSFTSQ
+291 FNRGGSFTAQ
-301 SLSGKK
+301 SLGGKK

-314 EFVGKYGLKIGRISS
+314 EFVGKYGLKIGKLSS
-329 TDPKKG
+329 SDPKKG
-335 TVTLRTSNGSVIPSK
+335 TVTVRTGNSSLIPAK
-350 GDYISIRDK
+350 GDYISIRDM

-370 IHEAPGSI
+370 IHEAPGSV

-385 DAIKTLGRDLNVFLM
+385 DAIKTLGKDLNVFLM

-407 RASKR
+407 RSSKR
-412 KTKINISVDTS
+412 KTKINISVDTTEAGS
-423 REGIFK
+423 FK

-439 TEVFASVEE
+439 KEVFATVDEV
-448 MIDSSYEG
+448 IDTSYEG
-456 NIIPWERIEKQMRKT
+456 NTIPWDRVEKQMRKT

-476 EVNEFFVVHGSNEVG
+476 EVNEFFVVKGSSEVG

-503 LIDSLISELDYEAS
+503 LIDTLISELDYEAS

-524 DMFSDEV
+524 DMFMEDEEKAPV
-531 QERDI
+531 DS
-536 ADEGKI
+536 EGNV
-542 ETLYYFPSFASVK
+542 ETLYYFPSFATVR

-568 IYDLSFAKFRE
+568 IYDLSFNKFRN
-579 KILGFIRSSSSRLVA
+579 KIIDFIRSADTKLVA
-594 VFPDLIHDNISKRF
+594 VLPDLIHDNTNKRF
-608 VDTLKTV
+608 IDTLKFL
-615 KEELGDDF
+615 KEELGDKF
-623 YAVIDCDHMSDS
+623 YAVIDCDHMSSS
-635 DIYGE
+635 DIYSE
-640 LNLKHFISAGA
+640 LSLKHFISAGA
-651 NTYNAASYKAISE
+651 NTYNEETFKAINA
-664 VSDAVFMSYEISP
+664 VSDGVFMSYEISS
-677 DTSYEILSEQGKAGD
+677 DTAYEILSATPSEGA
-692 TILVHGGGMIP
+692 TVLVHGGGFIP

-715 KKDCRI
+715 KKDCRM

-743 RPMDHTSMLYGPS
+743 RPMDHTSMIYGPS
-756 KTNYDESD
+756 KVNYDDNEVTRLSE
-764 ITNIASL
+764 L
-771 GINIIQCFTE
+771 GVNIIQCFTE

>member
-1 MKRIELLA
+1 MNRIELLA
-9 PAGSLPILK
+9 PAGSLNILK

-48 LMEGCIYAHRRS
+48 LMEGCVYAHRRS

-94 LVQDIGLAKSIRAKY
+94 LVQDIGLARSIKSKY
-109 PQIPLHASTQMNVY
+109 PDIPLHASTQMNVY
-123 STADYKT
+123 STDDYKT
-130 LADMGFTRVVL
+130 LADNGFTRVVL

-146 LDEIRS
+146 LDEIRT
-152 RVRLASQYD
+152 RVRTAAQYG

-198 AQPCRQEYKLKSS
+198 AQPCRQEYKLIG
-211 SSGNVVRSGHLL
+211 SGNVVRSGHLL
-223 SPKDRCIIPYLSELI
+223 SPKDRCVIPYLSELI
-238 ASGIGSLKIE
+238 SSGIGSLKIE

-256 VSSAVHA
+256 VSAAVHA

-268 DAYYDGILDEELVK
+268 DAYYDGILDDELVK

-301 SLSGKK
+301 SLGGRK

-314 EFVGKYGLKIGRISS
+314 EFVGKYGLKIGKMSS
-329 TDPKKG
+329 SDPKKG
-335 TVTLRTSNGSVIPSK
+335 TITVRTGNSSLIPAK

-370 IHEAPGSI
+370 IHEAPGSV

-385 DAIKTLGRDLNVFLM
+385 DAIKALGKDLNVFLM

-407 RASKR
+407 RSSKR
-412 KTKINISVDTS
+412 KTKINISVDTTKAGS
-423 REGIFK
+423 LK

-439 TEVFASVEE
+439 KEVFASVDEV
-448 MIDSSYEG
+448 IDTSYEG
-456 NIIPWERIEKQMRKT
+456 NPIPWDRIEKQMRKT

-476 EVNEFFVVHGSNEVG
+476 EVNEFFVVKGSQEVG

-503 LIDSLISELDYEAS
+503 LIDTLISELDYEAS

-524 DMFSDEV
+524 DMFAEDED
-531 QERDI
+531 RAPAI
-536 ADEGKI
+536 SEGKV
-542 ETLYYFPSFASVK
+542 ETLYYFPSFATIK

-568 IYDLSFAKFRE
+568 IYDLSFNKFRN
-579 KILGFIRSSSSRLVA
+579 KIIDFIRSSDTRLVA
-594 VFPDLIHDNISKRF
+594 VLPDLIHDNTNKRF
-608 VDTLKTV
+608 TDTLRLV
-615 KEELGDDF
+615 KEELGERF
-623 YAVIDCDHMSDS
+623 YAVIDCDHMSSS
-635 DIYGE
+635 DIYSE
-640 LNLKHFISAGA
+640 LSLKHFISAGA
-651 NTYNAASYKAISE
+651 NTYNAETYKAVSA
-664 VSDAVFMSYEISP
+664 VSDGVFMSYEISA
-677 DTSYEILSEQGKAGD
+677 DTSYEILSSVSSQDD
-692 TILVHGGGMIP
+692 TVLVHGGGSIP

-715 KKDCRI
+715 KKDCRM

-743 RPMDHTSMLYGPS
+743 RPLDHTSMIYGPS
-756 KTNYDESD
+756 KVNYDDDDVTRLSE
-764 ITNIASL
+764 L
-771 GINIIQCFTE
+771 GVNIIQCFTE

>member
-1 MKRIELLA
+1 MNRIELLA

-48 LMEGCIYAHRRS
+48 LMEGCVYAHRRS

-94 LVQDIGLAKSIRAKY
+94 LVQDIGLAKSIKSKY
-109 PQIPLHASTQMNVY
+109 PEIPLHASTQMNVY
-123 STADYKT
+123 STDDYKT
-130 LADMGFTRVVL
+130 LSEMGFTRVVL

-146 LDEIRS
+146 LEEIRN
-152 RVRLASQYD
+152 RVRIASSYG

-198 AQPCRQEYKLKSS
+198 AQPCRQEYKLT
-211 SSGNVVRSGHLL
+211 GNGNTVRSGHLL
-223 SPKDRCIIPYLSELI
+223 SPKDRCVIPYLSELI
-238 ASGIGSLKIE
+238 SSGIGSLKIE

-256 VSSAVHA
+256 VSAAVHA

-268 DAYYDGILDEELVK
+268 DAYYDGILDDELVK

-314 EFVGKYGLKIGRISS
+314 EFVGKYGLKIGKMSS
-329 TDPKKG
+329 SDPKKG
-335 TVTLRTSNGSVIPSK
+335 TITIRTGNSSLIPAK

-370 IHEAPGSI
+370 IHEAPGSV

-385 DAIKTLGRDLNVFLM
+385 DAIKALGKDLNVFLM

-407 RASKR
+407 RSSKR
-412 KTKINISVDTS
+412 KTKINISVDTTADGS
-423 REGIFK
+423 FK

-439 TEVFASVEE
+439 KEVFATVEE
-448 MIDSSYEG
+448 VIDTSYEG
-456 NIIPWERIEKQMRKT
+456 NPIPWDRVEKQMRKT

-476 EVNEFFVVHGSNEVG
+476 EVNEFFVVKGSNEVG

-503 LIDSLISELDYEAS
+503 LIDTLISELDYEAS

-524 DMFSDEV
+524 DMFAE
-531 QERDI
+531 
-536 ADEGKI
+536 DEGRAPVSSEGKV
-542 ETLYYFPSFASVK
+542 ETLYYFPSFATVR

-568 IYDLSFAKFRE
+568 VYDLSFNKFRN
-579 KILGFIRSSSSRLVA
+579 KIIDFIRSSDTKLVA
-594 VFPDLIHDNISKRF
+594 VLPDLIHDNTYKRF
-608 VDTLKTV
+608 VDTLKLL
-615 KEELGDDF
+615 KEELGERF
-623 YAVIDCDHMSDS
+623 YAVIDCDHMSSS
-635 DIYGE
+635 DIYSV
-640 LNLKHFISAGA
+640 LSLKHFISAGA
-651 NTYNAASYKAISE
+651 NTYNEETYKAVDA
-664 VSDAVFMSYEISP
+664 VSDGVFMSYEISS
-677 DTSYEILSEQGKAGD
+677 DTAYEILSSVSCEGS
-692 TILVHGGGMIP
+692 TVLVHGGGFIP

-715 KKDCRI
+715 KKDCRM

-743 RPMDHTSMLYGPS
+743 RPMDHTSMIYGPS
-756 KTNYDESD
+756 KVNYDDNEV
-764 ITNIASL
+764 TRLAEL
-771 GINIIQCFTE
+771 GVNIIQCFTE

>member
-1 MKRIELLA
+1 MNRIELLA

-48 LMEGCIYAHRRS
+48 LMEGCVYAHRRS

-94 LVQDIGLAKSIRAKY
+94 LVQDIGLARSIKSKY
-109 PQIPLHASTQMNVY
+109 PEIPLHASTQMNVY
-123 STADYKT
+123 STDDYKT
-130 LADMGFTRVVL
+130 LSELGFTRVVL

-146 LDEIRS
+146 LDEIRT
-152 RVRLASQYD
+152 RVRIASQYD

-198 AQPCRQEYKLKSS
+198 AQPCRQEYKLI
-211 SSGNVVRSGHLL
+211 GNGNTVRSGHLL
-223 SPKDRCIIPYLSELI
+223 SPKDRCVIPYLSELI
-238 ASGIGSLKIE
+238 SSGIGSLKIE

-256 VSSAVHA
+256 VSAAVHA

-268 DAYYDGILDEELVK
+268 DAYYDGILDDELVK

-314 EFVGKYGLKIGRISS
+314 EFVGKYGLKIGKMSS
-329 TDPKKG
+329 SDPKKG
-335 TVTLRTSNGSVIPSK
+335 TITVRTGNSSLIPAK

-370 IHEAPGSI
+370 IHEAPGSV

-385 DAIKTLGRDLNVFLM
+385 DAIKALGKDLNVFLM

-407 RASKR
+407 RSSKR
-412 KTKINISVDTS
+412 KTKINISVDTTDAGS
-423 REGIFK
+423 FK

-439 TEVFASVEE
+439 KEVFASVDEV
-448 MIDSSYEG
+448 IDTSYEG
-456 NIIPWERIEKQMRKT
+456 NPIPWDRVEKQMRKT

-476 EVNEFFVVHGSNEVG
+476 EVNEFFVVKGSNEVG

-503 LIDSLISELDYEAS
+503 LIDTLISELDYEAS

-524 DMFSDEV
+524 DMFAEEE
-531 QERDI
+531 ERTSVSS
-536 ADEGKI
+536 EGKV
-542 ETLYYFPSFASVK
+542 ETLYYFPSFATVR

-568 IYDLSFAKFRE
+568 IYDLAFIKFRN
-579 KILGFIRSSSSRLVA
+579 KIVDFIRSSDTKLVA
-594 VFPDLIHDNISKRF
+594 VLPDLIHDNTYKRF
-608 VDTLKTV
+608 VDTLKIV
-615 KEELGDDF
+615 KEELGDRF
-623 YAVIDCDHMSDS
+623 YAVIDCDHMSSS
-635 DIYGE
+635 DIYSD
-640 LNLKHFISAGA
+640 LSLRHFISAGA
-651 NTYNAASYKAISE
+651 NTYNEETYKAVDA
-664 VSDAVFMSYEISP
+664 VSDGVFMSYEISP
-677 DTSYEILSEQGKAGD
+677 DTAYEILSSVSSEGS
-692 TILVHGGGMIP
+692 TILVHGGGSIP

-715 KKDCRI
+715 KKDCRM

-743 RPMDHTSMLYGPS
+743 RPMDHTSMIYGPS
-756 KTNYDESD
+756 KVNYDDNEVTRLSE
-764 ITNIASL
+764 L
-771 GINIIQCFTE
+771 GVNIIQCFTE

>member
-1 MKRIELLA
+1 MNRIELLA
-9 PAGSLPILK
+9 PAGSLNILK

-48 LMEGCIYAHRRS
+48 LMEGCVYAHRRS

-89 GVDAI
+89 GADAI
-94 LVQDIGLAKSIRAKY
+94 LVQDIGLARSIKSKY
-109 PQIPLHASTQMNVY
+109 PDIPLHASTQMNVY
-123 STADYKT
+123 STDDYKT
-130 LADMGFTRVVL
+130 LADNGFTRVVL

-146 LDEIRS
+146 LDEIRT
-152 RVRLASQYD
+152 RVRTAAQYG

-198 AQPCRQEYKLKSS
+198 AQPCRQEYKLIG
-211 SSGNVVRSGHLL
+211 SGNVVRSGHLL
-223 SPKDRCIIPYLSELI
+223 SPKDRCVIPYLSELI
-238 ASGIGSLKIE
+238 SSGIGSLKIE

-256 VSSAVHA
+256 VSAAVHA

-268 DAYYDGILDEELVK
+268 DAYYDGILDDELVK

-301 SLSGKK
+301 SLGGRK

-314 EFVGKYGLKIGRISS
+314 EFVGKYGLKIGKMSS
-329 TDPKKG
+329 SDPKKG
-335 TVTLRTSNGSVIPSK
+335 TITVRTGNSSLIPAK

-370 IHEAPGSI
+370 IHEAPGSV

-385 DAIKTLGRDLNVFLM
+385 DAIKVLGKDLNVFLM

-407 RASKR
+407 RSSKR
-412 KTKINISVDTS
+412 KTKINISVDTAKAGS
-423 REGIFK
+423 LK

-439 TEVFASVEE
+439 KEVFASVDEV
-448 MIDSSYEG
+448 IDTSYEG
-456 NIIPWERIEKQMRKT
+456 NPIPWDRIEKQMRKT

-476 EVNEFFVVHGSNEVG
+476 EVNEFFVVKGSQEVG

-503 LIDSLISELDYEAS
+503 LIDTLISELDYEAS

-524 DMFSDEV
+524 DMFAEDED
-531 QERDI
+531 RAPAI
-536 ADEGKI
+536 SEGKV
-542 ETLYYFPSFASVK
+542 ETLYYFPSFATIK

-568 IYDLSFAKFRE
+568 IYDLSFNKFRN
-579 KILGFIRSSSSRLVA
+579 KIIDFIRSSDTRLVA
-594 VFPDLIHDNISKRF
+594 VLPDLIHDNTNKRF
-608 VDTLKTV
+608 TDTLRLV
-615 KEELGDDF
+615 KDELGERF
-623 YAVIDCDHMSDS
+623 YAVIDCDHMSSS
-635 DIYGE
+635 DIYSE
-640 LNLKHFISAGA
+640 LSLKHFISAGA
-651 NTYNAASYKAISE
+651 NTYNAETYKAVSA
-664 VSDAVFMSYEISP
+664 VSDGVFMSYEISA
-677 DTSYEILSEQGKAGD
+677 DTSYEILSSVSSQDD
-692 TILVHGGGMIP
+692 TVLVHGGGSIP

-715 KKDCRI
+715 KKDCRM

-743 RPMDHTSMLYGPS
+743 RPMDHTSMIYGPS
-756 KTNYDESD
+756 KVNYDDDDVTRLSE
-764 ITNIASL
+764 L
-771 GINIIQCFTE
+771 GVNIIQCFTE